1 MSIRGPHK
9 TQIPL
14 IPSPSPAERARG
26 EWRTRGGFTLVE
38 VLVVLAVIGV
48 LMAII
53 LPAVQASRE
62 AGRRTQCKNNL
73 KQLGLGVQQHASGL
87 GRYPSNGWG
96 YCWVGVPDRGSGPDQ
111 PGGWIYNI
119 LAYLEQGILRE
130 SGRGLPPDQQRPLV
144 GKLMQTP
151 LAMLACPTRS
161 GPRLSP
167 ANPLVLPRNADWMP
181 EVAKTDYAV
190 NEGDF
195 ITDTR
200 EGPATLQEGDKGQY
214 AWRDTRKATG
224 ICFQRSEVRPAMVR
238 DGLSQTYLI
247 GEKHVSR
254 GNEGTADDPGHD
266 QSAYS
271 GVDVDINRW
280 TIDPPQQ
287 DASEV
292 DMRRFGS
299 AHSGGCHFVFC
310 DGAIK
315 LISYE
320 IDAAV
325 HRRLGNRQDGK
336 PVDREQ
342 F

>member
-1 MSIRGPHK
+1 MKDQS
-9 TQIPL
+9 
-14 IPSPSPAERARG
+14 RA
-26 EWRTRGGFTLVE
+26 GFTIVE
-38 VLVVLAVIGV
+38 LLVVIAVIGTLV
-48 LMAII
+48 AMI

-62 AGRRTQCKNNL
+62 AGRQTQCKNHL
-73 KQLGLGVQQHASGL
+73 KQLGLAVQHHASVL

-96 YCWVGVPDRGSGPDQ
+96 YCWVGVPDRGTGPDQ
-111 PGGWIYNI
+111 PGGWIFNI
-119 LAYLEQGILRE
+119 LAYLEQGKLRE
-130 SGRGLPPDQQRPLV
+130 SGVGLPPEQQRPIL

-151 LAMLACPTRS
+151 LAVLACPTRS
-161 GPRLSP
+161 APRLSP
-167 ANPLVLPRNADWMP
+167 ANPLVVPRNADWMP

-190 NEGDF
+190 NEGDY

-200 EGPATLQEGDKGQY
+200 EGPATLKEGDSGGY

-224 ICFQRSEVRPAMVR
+224 ICYQRSEVRPANVR

-247 GEKHVSR
+247 GEKYVSR
-254 GNEGTADDPGHD
+254 GQYATADDPGHD

-280 TIDPPQQ
+280 TVDPPQH
-287 DASEV
+287 DGDEV

-299 AHSGGCHFVFC
+299 AHPSGCHFAFC
-310 DGAIK
+310 DGVVK
-315 LISYE
+315 LISYQ
-320 IDAAV
+320 IDAEV

-336 PVDREQ
+336 PVGRDP